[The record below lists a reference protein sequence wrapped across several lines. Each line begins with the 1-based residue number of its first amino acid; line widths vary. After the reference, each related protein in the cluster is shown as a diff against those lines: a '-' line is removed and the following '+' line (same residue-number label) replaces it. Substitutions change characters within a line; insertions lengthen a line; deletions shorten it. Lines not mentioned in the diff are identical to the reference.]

1 MSGLWGHQVA
11 GVAYAID
18 AIERTGGA
26 ALLWEMGAGKT
37 RGALEV
43 MLRLGARRVLVVV
56 PKVVVPVWPRETV
69 KHLGAQAPRVLA
81 LTHDG
86 TRAKAAALAGF
97 DAGVVVVNYDSVW
110 RPPLADMLVAWSPDL
125 LIIDEMHRIKSPT
138 GRASKWLGMLARGVP
153 ARLGL
158 TGTPLA
164 HGPLDVWAEYRV
176 LAPSIFPRTYGAFRA
191 QYTRPAQRSEWGDA
205 DVLITAGRGGELA
218 RWKLHNI
225 EHLEHQL
232 HSIAHRVRVAD
243 VLDLPES
250 VDVVVSAT
258 LERSAMRHY
267 SEIQRDYIT
276 ALSSSSSSSVVTAA
290 NAMVVALRLAQLT
303 GGTLRDEEGADHV
316 VSVAKRDALAEYL
329 DGVGDEP
336 VVVFGRFRAD
346 LDAIHQAAA
355 AAGLSSSELSGRRS
369 ELAAWQAG
377 ETRVLVVQV
386 AAGSVGI
393 DLTRAR
399 LAVWYSLSYSL
410 AEYVQSRARVLRPGQ
425 TRAVVFAHV
434 VADGTIDEAVYRA
447 LEARGDV
454 VAAIVDGV
462 RPR

>member
-11 GVAYAID
+11 GVACALD
-18 AIERTGGA
+18 AIGRTGGA

-43 MLRLGARRVLVVV
+43 MMRLGARRVLVVA
-56 PKVVVPVWPRETV
+56 PKVVVPVWSAEIA
-69 KHLGAQAPRVLA
+69 KHLGAEAPPVLA
-81 LTHDG
+81 LVHDG
-86 TRAKAAALAGF
+86 TKAKAAALAGF

-110 RPPLADMLVAWSPDL
+110 RPPLAALLVAWSPDL
-125 LIIDEMHRIKSPT
+125 LILDEMHRVKSPT

-176 LAPSIFPRTYGAFRA
+176 LAPSIFPPTYGAFRTR
-191 QYTRPAQRSEWGDA
+191 YTRPAQRSEWGDS
-205 DVLITAGRGGELA
+205 DVMITAGRGGELA

-225 EHLEHQL
+225 AHLEQQL

-250 VDVVVSAT
+250 VDVVVEAT
-258 LERSAMRHY
+258 LERSAQRHY
-267 SEIQRDYIT
+267 TEIQHDFIT
-276 ALSSSSSSSVVTAA
+276 AMPSSPASVVTAA
-290 NAMVVALRLAQLT
+290 NAMVVALRLAQVT
-303 GGTLRDEEGADHV
+303 GGTLMDEAGTPHV

-346 LDAIHQAAA
+346 LDAIHLAAA

-377 ETRVLVVQV
+377 ETRVLVAQV

-399 LAVWYSLSYSL
+399 VAVWYSLSYSL

-425 TRAVVFAHV
+425 TRAVVFAHI
-434 VADGTIDEAVYRA
+434 VAAGTIDEDVYRA

-454 VAAIVDGV
+454 VAAIVDRV
-462 RPR
+462 RSR